1 MSRRLLLAAAGLLAA
16 TVLAFG
22 AVLFLRDGEAAPP
35 RRPPP
40 DQPATETLEEQLER
54 VAAVVESVRGL
65 EFEEVPEATI
75 VAPAELAERIAQELQ
90 AYTPEDAAED
100 ERILVALGVLTPDDD
115 LRALIIRGYS
125 EQVAGYYDP
134 ESREL
139 VVGVEDPSARLGR
152 IEELVLAHELEHALA
167 DEVLGLPELDEASEG
182 EEDAVLARQALT
194 EGDATLTMQHYVE
207 VGFSV
212 VDQLL
217 LPTELAG
224 LTEQL
229 AGFTELPHYVQR
241 SFTFPYEEGSVF
253 VSELVTRGGWTAV
266 NDAYSAPPAT
276 TAEILFP
283 DRYPGGETLP
293 VEPPTHPGEP
303 WQLLRDAEFGA
314 GDLLFLFEAPGN
326 DPRTALE
333 EPLAAAA
340 AWRGGR
346 LHLYASEDTSAVGI
360 ALATDDAA
368 TLCTSVGAW
377 YDAAHTDD
385 RETSAGDDLRR
396 WEGGRWNATLR
407 CEAGSVRLG
416 IGPTV
421 TVAGALVGERG

>member
-1 MSRRLLLAAAGLLAA
+1 MSRRLVLGAAGLLGVS
-16 TVLAFG
+16 VLAFG
-22 AVLFLRDGEAAPP
+22 AILLLRDGSDAPP
-35 RRPPP
+35 RRPPS
-40 DQPATETLEEQLER
+40 DEPATETFGEQLER
-54 VAAVVESVRGL
+54 VAAVVESIRGL
-65 EFEEVPEATI
+65 EFEQVPEPTI
-75 VAPAELAERIAQELQ
+75 VPPDELAERIGQELQ

-134 ESREL
+134 ETREL
-139 VVGVEDPSARLGR
+139 VVGVEDVSARLGR
-152 IEELVLAHELEHALA
+152 IEELVLAHELQHALA
-167 DEVLGLPELDEASEG
+167 DAVLGLPELDGDAVG

-207 VGFSV
+207 EGFSV

-217 LPTELAG
+217 LPTELAD
-224 LTEQL
+224 LAEQL

-241 SFTFPYEEGSVF
+241 SFTFPYEEGTVF
-253 VSELVTRGGWTAV
+253 VSELVARGGWTAV
-266 NDAYSAPPAT
+266 NDAYSAPPTT

-293 VEPPTHPGEP
+293 VAPPAGPGEG

-314 GDLLFLFEAPGN
+314 ADLLFLFEAPGN
-326 DPRTALE
+326 DPDLALE
-333 EPLAAAA
+333 DPLAGAA

-346 LHLYASEDTSAVGI
+346 LHLYTSDDTSAVGI

-377 YDAAHTDD
+377 YDAAHSDD
-385 RETSAGDDLRR
+385 RETSTGEDLRR
-396 WEGGRWNATLR
+396 WEGGRWSATLS
-407 CEAGSVRLG
+407 CEADSVRLG

-421 TVAGALVGERG
+421 AIAGALVGGEG